1 MLSRPPLSTGHEV
14 LSHTG
19 PLQLCRALQQ
29 ELRIGLN
36 EPHWC
41 LSQHHIAP
49 RLASGSYGSSAMPS
63 PNAIRVAPGH
73 FACHGVPRPRGARA
87 KLKGVV
93 PRAPWAT
100 SCALGVKHCPC
111 VWRPD
116 EELVVNAKFDMEQ
129 YREELRKMGAT
140 YYIGATT
147 AAKAPGRSRV

>member
-1 MLSRPPLSTGHEV
+1 
-14 LSHTG
+14 
-19 PLQLCRALQQ
+19 
-29 ELRIGLN
+29 
-36 EPHWC
+36 
-41 LSQHHIAP
+41 
-49 RLASGSYGSSAMPS
+49 MPS

-73 FACHGVPRPRGARA
+73 FACHGVPRLRGAKA

-140 YYIGATT
+140 YYIGATA
-147 AAKAPGRSRV
+147 AAKAPG